1 MPWRRRLALAALAAL
16 AALTAYGFLHERLF
30 AQLMWTPVGE
40 RRFLIYTAVFWA
52 AAGSVLWLAPRWI
65 GVIAA
70 GFALVYTIWWSGFAA
85 PFAALYFFGA
95 CFLTGRIF
103 SRRADAATATL
114 LGMAGWMFA
123 IWIALHFPVNTRA
136 TYAIAL
142 AVPYLWHGRKLPSGV
157 RVLSESRKEALG
169 LALLLFLLMAHWLIA
184 LKPEVSDDGLS
195 MHLALPMAVAHD
207 HRWAFDFQ
215 QNSWSLMPVGGD
227 GIFTAAYLLGGE
239 TAARLTNFG
248 LLVLMTAMV
257 IRVSRQ
263 WLPPGRAFVAGAL
276 FASTPLVQLVTGSLF
291 VENVWAAMILGASL
305 AIVRFEK
312 EGDAAEIRIAGALFG
327 AALAV
332 KLIAAIYLAPA
343 AVIAIW
349 IAVRRRAV
357 GALLSAALL
366 FAILAVPPYL
376 YAFVKS
382 GNPVFPFLNNIFRS
396 PYFDATKSFT
406 DRRFVAPMSWH
417 TFYDSTFRSGRFFEG
432 QGGGAGFQY
441 LLLLIPAALLVRRR
455 ELWPLL
461 AIGGTAT
468 IGLFAFLPNLRY
480 CYPAL
485 PLFSIAIGSL
495 LAEWP
500 PLIAAAVALT
510 VLNAWFFPASG
521 WYQND
526 FAPFRRDQV
535 TEALENSAPERKLI
549 EYLNQSAP
557 GEPVAFFA
565 SDVVAGLHAP
575 AYTDTWHAYSYW
587 TQLSAARSATE
598 AAAVLRE
605 RNIHHIVA
613 PLSLQTPVPL
623 LDTFLREWAE
633 PEGVTNGRMGL
644 FRLRETPS
652 VTPRD
657 NSPFPPG
664 NWDDLDQRVEY
675 TGAWIHDRQ
684 FAEPLAGS
692 VTYSSV
698 PGDSLRLSFTGSS
711 ITYIF
716 TKALNRGIALV
727 LIDGNERARIDTYSK
742 ETVWRSERVFT
753 TARMGARTHTLEVRV
768 LEKKNPASSGTYVD
782 LDGIVVNP

>member
-1 MPWRRRLALAALAAL
+1 MPRRRIAIAALAAL
-16 AALTAYGFLHERLF
+16 AALTTYGFLHERLF

-70 GFALVYTIWWSGFAA
+70 GFALIYTVWWSGVAA
-85 PFAALYFFGA
+85 PFAALYFFGS

-114 LGMAGWMFA
+114 LGMAAWMFA
-123 IWIALHFPVNTRA
+123 IWIALHFPINTRT

-142 AVPYLWHGRKLPSGV
+142 AVPYVWQARKLPSGG
-157 RVLSESRKEALG
+157 RVLCESRKEASG
-169 LALLLFLLMAHWLIA
+169 LALLSFLLMAHWLIA

-207 HRWAFDFQ
+207 HRWTFDFQ
-215 QNSWSLMPVGGD
+215 QYSWSLMPVGGD

-263 WLPPGRAFVAGAL
+263 WLPPGRVFVAGAL
-276 FASTPLVQLVTGSLF
+276 FASTPMVQLVTGSLF

-312 EGDAAEIRIAGALFG
+312 EGDAVELRIAGVLFG

-366 FAILAVPPYL
+366 LAILAVPPYL

-382 GNPVFPFLNNIFRS
+382 GNPVFPFINNIFRS

-417 TFYDSTFRSGRFFEG
+417 TFYDSTFRSGMFFEG

-441 LLLLIPAALLVRRR
+441 LLFLIPAAVLLRRR

-485 PLFSIAIGSL
+485 PLFSIAIASL
-495 LAEWP
+495 LDEWP
-500 PLIAAAVALT
+500 SVTTAAVALT
-510 VLNAWFFPASG
+510 FVNAWFFPASG

-535 TEALENSAPERKLI
+535 AAALENSAPERKLI
-549 EYLNQSAP
+549 DYLNQSAP
-557 GEPVAFFA
+557 GEPVAFFG
-565 SDVVAGLHAP
+565 SDVVAGLRAP
-575 AYTDTWHAYSYW
+575 AYTDTWHAYAYW
-587 TQLSAARSATE
+587 SQLSAARTAAE

-623 LDTFLREWAE
+623 LDTFLREWAA
-633 PEGVTNGRMGL
+633 PDGVTNGRMGL

-652 VTPRD
+652 LTPRD
-657 NSPFPPG
+657 SSPFPPG
-664 NWDDLDQRVEY
+664 HWDDLDQRIEY

-684 FAEPLAGS
+684 FTEPLAGS
-692 VTYSSV
+692 VTYSNV
-698 PGDSLRLSFTGSS
+698 PGDSLRLSFTGSA

-742 ETVWRSERVFT
+742 EIVWRSERVFT
-753 TARMGARTHTLEVRV
+753 TARIGAGTHTLEVRV

-782 LDGIVVNP
+782 LDGIVVSP